1 MRELGIGIIGC
12 GVVGTE
18 VIRCLREDRELW
30 ARRWGVA
37 PVVRRVA
44 VRDLSRCRAIPLAA
58 GVLTQDVDG
67 LLSDPSIDV
76 VVEVTGRVEE
86 AKLWLERALE
96 SGKHVVTANKA
107 LLARHLVELQELARK
122 HDRTLGYE
130 AAVAGGVPL
139 LRAVREGL
147 VAYGISEIVGVLNGT
162 THYILSRMAIEHL
175 SFQSALSEAQR
186 LGFAEPDPSDDVS
199 GRDAACKLAILA
211 QVALALPV
219 TLREIFFEGVESV
232 LPVDLQLASK
242 LGFSIKPVAV
252 ARRAAVEGK
261 WELRVHP
268 ALVPAATPMGRLE
281 FEENG
286 IRVSTEQR
294 GDYFFS
300 GRGAGGPPTAGAVVS
315 DLLEVALR
323 PGASPR
329 VSLADVAFTVPSEQF
344 VTGHY
349 LRVSGDASAVRRT
362 LDSRDIRVLASVQQ
376 GDESALVTSRGTAA
390 SVLSPLASSGAEP
403 PRAWLRVEGELPS

>member
-1 MRELGIGIIGC
+1 VREL
-12 GVVGTE
+12 
-18 VIRCLREDRELW
+18 
-30 ARRWGVA
+30 A
-37 PVVRRVA
+37 
-44 VRDLSRCRAIPLAA
+44 RCRTIKLPA
-58 GVLTQDVDG
+58 GVLTQQVDE
-67 LLSDPSIDV
+67 LLTDPSIEV
-76 VVEVTGRVEE
+76 VVEVTGRLEE
-86 AKLWLERALE
+86 AKVWLEKALQA
-96 SGKHVVTANKA
+96 GKHVVTANKS
-107 LLARHLVELQELARK
+107 LLARHLVELQELARQR
-122 HDRTLGYE
+122 DRTLGYE
-130 AAVAGGVPL
+130 AAVVGGIPL
-139 LRAVREGL
+139 LRAIREGL
-147 VAYGISEIVGVLNGT
+147 VVYGISEIVGVLNGT
-162 THYILSRMAIEHL
+162 THYILSRMSVEHL
-175 SFQSALSEAQR
+175 SFQAALAEAQR

-211 QVALALPV
+211 QTALALPV
-219 TLREIFFEGVESV
+219 TLREIYFEGINSV

-242 LGFSIKPVAV
+242 LGFRIKPVAV

-281 FEENG
+281 LEENG
-286 IRVSTEQR
+286 IHVSTEQR

-300 GRGAGGPPTAGAVVS
+300 GRGAGGAPTAGAVMS

-323 PGASPR
+323 PGGCPR
-329 VSLADVAFTVPSEQF
+329 VSLADVAFTVPPEQF

-349 LRVSGDASAVRRT
+349 LRVAGDVSAVRRT

-376 GDESALVTSRGTAA
+376 GDETALVTSRGTSA